1 MFEKKNNKSGE
12 FGESSNVL
20 KPSPGSA
27 KVHIGNGVKIKGEIT
42 DADEVQVDGQ
52 ADLVLQTNNLM
63 VGGTGQLKGNI
74 TSNNL
79 DVWGKLEGDVKVNN
93 TLTIQEEGIVEGS
106 IEYQELHIKLG
117 GKIKGD
123 VKSLDKLKNINEA
136 KRSSL
141 QDSIEE
147 SKVDL
152 KK

>member
-1 MFEKKNNKSGE
+1 MFNKDNSTPTETKDDLGV
-12 FGESSNVL
+12 FRPA
-20 KPSPGSA
+20 KGSA
-27 KVHIGNGVKIKGEIT
+27 KVIIGNGVKFKGEIT

-136 KRSSL
+136 KRNSL